1 MVQVYLKIISL
12 FKKALQ
18 VSCAVLLSSLL
29 IVVNGYGQES
39 EVERLGG
46 FKTFKKE
53 SSVYDREREKG
64 YAAYLENLEKEAF
77 EKKKALQEHRKS
89 KKEERPLEETKYYT
103 EYKKDVLEDQQDYE
117 DSLKAYMAEKKK
129 WSSAK
134 FKRPFSEEFE
144 LDILS
149 DRPRYEYKK
158 RAMYGAKPK
167 YKPAPSAN
175 TGSSSGGYVPPPP
188 DFGGDGGFIPPPPP
202 PPPPFEPMDEIPPPP
217 PMPMDGLGDFNNN
230 DGFIPP
236 PPPPP
241 PMFDGEF

>member
-1 MVQVYLKIISL
+1 MVQVYLKIKLPS
-12 FKKALQ
+12 KKSVQ
-18 VSCAVLLSSLL
+18 SSCAVLLGILL
-29 IVVNGYGQES
+29 FVGHARGQES
-39 EVERLGG
+39 EVERLDG
-46 FKTFKKE
+46 FKSFKKE
-53 SSVYDREREKG
+53 NSIYDREREKG
-64 YAAYLENLEKEAF
+64 YAAYLEALEKQAF
-77 EKKKALQEHRKS
+77 ENKKSLEDYRKN
-89 KKEERPLEETKYYT
+89 KKLEKPLEETKYYS
-103 EYKKDVLEDQQDYE
+103 EYKKDQLEDQKEYE
-117 DSLKAYMAEKKK
+117 EAQKNYLAEKKK

-134 FKRPFSEEFE
+134 FKRPFTEEFE

-167 YKPAPSAN
+167 YKPAPG
-175 TGSSSGGYVPPPP
+175 TGSSAGGYVPPPP

-202 PPPPFEPMDEIPPPP
+202 PPAFEPMDEIPPPP
-217 PMPMDGLGDFNNN
+217 PMPMDGMGDFNN